1 MTELNLHQKLLEIR
15 KNIGSFSKDKEAYGY
30 SYVSGKQVL
39 SKIKGKMD
47 ELGVLLIPQIQ
58 SQEHETFDYVSKGKE
73 KTDFIVYGKMTYTWV
88 NAEKPEEKI
97 EVPFYYT
104 GQQNDISMSFGSG
117 LTYSERYFLMKFF
130 NVPTDEDDP
139 DAKNT
144 KDIKRIY
151 SSKSK
156 ASNKQLNFVND
167 LLEGNAKKTNGKFTK
182 EQLYEHLLQ
191 KMDTKTEMKD
201 WTAMQASQA
210 IKILQGKGE

>member
-1 MTELNLHQKLLEIR
+1 
-15 KNIGSFSKDKEAYGY
+15 
-30 SYVSGKQVL
+30 
-39 SKIKGKMD
+39 
-47 ELGVLLIPQIQ
+47 
-58 SQEHETFDYVSKGKE
+58 
-73 KTDFIVYGKMTYTWV
+73 
-88 NAEKPEEKI
+88 
-97 EVPFYYT
+97 
-104 GQQNDISMSFGSG
+104 
-117 LTYSERYFLMKFF
+117 MKFF

-191 KMDTKTEMKD
+191 KMDTKKEMKD
-201 WTAMQASQA
+201 WTATQASQA